1 MKKSTGEEFTGFLG
15 AIPGKSTALRGTVER
30 EELRDHFDDAKSV
43 AMDGENEEDVW
54 KATL

>member
-1 MKKSTGEEFTGFLG
+1 M
-15 AIPGKSTALRGTVER
+15 ALRGTVER